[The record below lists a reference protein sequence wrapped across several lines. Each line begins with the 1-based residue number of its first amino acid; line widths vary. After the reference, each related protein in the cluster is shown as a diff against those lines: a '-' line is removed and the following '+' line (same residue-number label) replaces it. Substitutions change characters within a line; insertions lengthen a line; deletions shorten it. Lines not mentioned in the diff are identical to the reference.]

1 MPKDG
6 GGEKVGKEGR
16 VSIKAELLDEVSPNV
31 RIDVAFGN
39 NGKWGEREARAN
51 ESAANGRVSESGSG
65 KVSESWVAVGRGSG
79 AGVGS
84 IELVS
89 LSMEQALW

>member
-1 MPKDG
+1 MR
-6 GGEKVGKEGR
+6 EIAIE
-16 VSIKAELLDEVSPNV
+16 ELAPNV